1 MSNIKKSEASLTG
14 YINNVKELVGES
26 VTNHTFSIGYSI
38 PTVEQGKYENVFVSA
53 KTIKGISVEGLEG
66 KLCQFTGYITAH
78 NYKTKEGKE
87 KSQTDF
93 MVREVSLLEDPKKG
107 INKYVISGYPVNLK
121 TLSNGAT
128 AGSLSFKVKTKE
140 GVEEFTYIPF
150 IAKKGIELTKG
161 LTTIEGFI
169 SGDKYKTKD
178 GKTQSNLKFF
188 IMKAE
193 LVPQLENNKENK
205 KPKDPER

>member
-1 MSNIKKSEASLTG
+1 MSIKRSEASLTG
-14 YINNVKELVGES
+14 YMNNVKELTGES

-38 PTVEQGKYENVFVSA
+38 QTAEPGKYENVFVSA
-53 KTIKGISVEGLEG
+53 KTTKGISVDGLEG
-66 KLCQFTGYITAH
+66 KLCQFKGFITAH
-78 NYKTKEGKE
+78 NYKTKEGKD

-93 MVREVSLLEDPKKG
+93 VVQEVSLLEDPKKG

-121 TLSNGAT
+121 KLSNGAT
-128 AGSLSFKVKTKE
+128 AGSLSFKVKNKE

-150 IAKKGIELTKG
+150 IAKKGIELTKS

-169 SGDKYKTKD
+169 TGDKYKTKD
-178 GKTQSNLKFF
+178 GKDQTNLKFF

-193 LVPQLENNKENK
+193 LVPELDK
-205 KPKDPER
+205 KNKDPER